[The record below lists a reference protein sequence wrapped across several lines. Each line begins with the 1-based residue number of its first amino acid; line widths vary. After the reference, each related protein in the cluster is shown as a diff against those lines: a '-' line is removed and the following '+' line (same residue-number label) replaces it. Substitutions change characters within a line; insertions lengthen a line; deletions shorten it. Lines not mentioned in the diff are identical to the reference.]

1 MFAYVKG
8 RPLGVAV
15 SALIL
20 AACSGGASGPTFEP
34 TAFPA
39 SIPGTRFPAPPT
51 SYGMALST
59 TIGSSAGVKFYTV
72 TWADPNRANDLAAWY
87 TSELSYLGWQ
97 DQSPSPG
104 PSPSG
109 GMNDLWSKDGRSVR
123 VTIKGLGQR
132 QFYLRV
138 GFCPNAC

>member
-1 MFAYVKG
+1 MMFAYVK
-8 RPLGVAV
+8 RWPLGVAV
-15 SALIL
+15 SALML
-20 AACSGGASGPTFEP
+20 AACSGGASDPTFEP
-34 TAFPA
+34 TASPA

-51 SYGMALST
+51 SYDMTLST
-59 TIGSSAGVKFYTV
+59 IGGAGVDFYTA

-87 TSELSYLGWQ
+87 RSELGYLGWQ
-97 DQSPSPG
+97 DHSPSHG

-123 VTIKGLGQR
+123 VIIKALGQG

-138 GFCPNAC
+138 GFCPDAC